1 MNELLIDE
9 KNIKDKIYLI
19 RGKQV
24 MLDSDLAKLYECKN
38 GTKVINQAV
47 SRHLDRFPEGFS
59 FKLTDE
65 ETYILWSQIVTK
77 KVNTETRG
85 GKYKNPR
92 VFTEEGVAMLSSV
105 IKTEIAAQ
113 VNVSIMRAF
122 VSMKH
127 YISDNKDIYITL
139 TNLNN
144 RMAEY
149 DEKLDFLFSKFE
161 SKEKIFLPGEEYDSY
176 SYIFNLLKD
185 ANNEVIIMDPYADI
199 NVLDMI
205 RNINCSII
213 LITSSK
219 SILKE
224 KEINK
229 FNKQYNKLT
238 VYKNNKF
245 HDRYFILDR
254 NTIYHCGTSINY
266 LGRKVF
272 SINLLEDHFVKSNL
286 LNYIKNIIKI

>member
-1 MNELLIDE
+1 MNELLIEE
-9 KNIKDKIYLI
+9 KNIKDKIYEI

-47 SRHLDRFPEGFS
+47 SRHLDRFPEEFS

-65 ETYILWSQIVTK
+65 ETKNFWSQLVTK
-77 KVNTETRG
+77 KINVETRG
-85 GKYKNPR
+85 GKYRNPR
-92 VFTEEGVAMLSSV
+92 VFTEEGVAMLSS
-105 IKTEIAAQ
+105 IIRTDIASQ

-122 VSMKH
+122 VSMRH
-127 YISDNKDIYITL
+127 YITDNKDIFITL

-144 RMAEY
+144 KMIEY

-176 SYIFNLLKD
+176 SYIFNILKD
-185 ANNEVIIMDPYADI
+185 AREEVIIMDPYADL
-199 NVLDMI
+199 NLFDMI
-205 RNINCSII
+205 RNINCNII

-219 SILKE
+219 AFISE

-229 FNKQYNKLT
+229 FNKQYNKLK

-245 HDRYFILDR
+245 HDRYFILDK
-254 NTIYHCGTSINY
+254 NIMYHCGTSINY
-266 LGRKVF
+266 AGKRMF
-272 SINLLEDHFVKSNL
+272 SINLLEDKFMKSRL
-286 LNYIKNIIKI
+286 MEYIENII